1 MSKITIHEVAKRAG
15 VSITTVS
22 RVLNNRGYISEET
35 RSKVQASIKELG
47 FIPNEMARSFYTTST
62 RLVGLIIPTT
72 TNPFFGELAFYIEKY
87 LSRRGYKLLVCNS
100 INEQENEKE
109 YLRMLQ
115 ENRVDGIIVG
125 SHNINIEEYDK
136 MPLKMV
142 SVERGV
148 NASTPVV
155 QCDNYHG
162 GILATD
168 ALIRAGC
175 RSILC
180 LRGDPRLDTPAN
192 ARYVAH
198 QELMAQR
205 GLPVHM
211 QSIQFT
217 LPDMEKQAIIAGIFS
232 GREHY
237 DGVFAGDDMIA
248 AIVYNYALQ
257 HGIRVP
263 EDLKLVGFD
272 GTETVQTILPALAT
286 IRQPIREMAEV
297 TAQKLLDMIEEKP
310 FSMQSI
316 LPVTLYT
323 GQTLGL

>member
-1 MSKITIHEVAKRAG
+1 MSKITIHEVAARAG

-22 RVLNNRGYISEET
+22 RVLNNRGYISEQT
-35 RSKVQASIKELG
+35 RSKVQTSIKELG

-62 RLVGLIIPTT
+62 RLIGLIVPTT
-72 TNPFFGELAFYIEKY
+72 ANPFFGELTFYIEKY
-87 LSRRGYKLLVCNS
+87 LSYREYKLLVCNS

-148 NASTPVV
+148 NANTPIV
-155 QCDNYHG
+155 QCDNYNG
-162 GILATD
+162 GVLSTD

-175 RSILC
+175 RNILC

-198 QELMAQR
+198 QERMAQH
-205 GLPVHM
+205 GLPVHI
-211 QSIQFT
+211 QSIPFT
-217 LPDMEKQAIIAGIFS
+217 LPDAEKLAIISKIFS
-232 GREHY
+232 GKEHY

-248 AIVYNYALQ
+248 SIVYNYAFQ

-263 EDLKLVGFD
+263 EDLKLIGFD
-272 GTETVQTILPALAT
+272 GTETIQTILPALAT

-297 TAQKLLDMIEEKP
+297 TAQKLLDMIEEKSV
-310 FSMQSI
+310 SMQTV